1 MQVLESAGA
10 EFRQIDGEGG
20 GKKRLSDKLTDED
33 ICLSLL
39 DKVNGEGG
47 EKGGDAELGS
57 FLSSANE
64 PTITRQLNV
73 LSNIVK
79 RAFLFGGDSELRVL
93 AETLEEEKS
102 AFVKRW
108 YGGSKTG
115 VSKTDA
121 SRDGVAYLEA
131 LILLCRVAYQQGIVD
146 SLIPYVQLNQGYGN
160 SYERPAASL
169 VEMGSGYVKIKQGE
183 IKKKQ
188 LPKTP
193 TEELARFVGWEKKIR
208 RMSSTV
214 VDAYPCDLVGGWQV
228 TDEVGGQQIGISS
241 VNLQKD
247 GEVRGERWGY
257 ATRDGWIEA
266 GPQQHTSHR
275 YN

>member
-1 MQVLESAGA
+1 MVGRVIKDGVEGLINTAVNQGGIENGR
-10 EFRQIDGEGG
+10 EWGEMMDGELGVGG
-20 GKKRLSDKLTDED
+20 EEGGWIEEEGGAVLRGTIMAVGRVRGWME
-33 ICLSLL
+33 
-39 DKVNGEGG
+39 EGG

-160 SYERPAASL
+160 SYERLAASL

-183 IKKKQ
+183 IKKK
-188 LPKTP
+188 
-193 TEELARFVGWEKKIR
+193 
-208 RMSSTV
+208 
-214 VDAYPCDLVGGWQV
+214 
-228 TDEVGGQQIGISS
+228 
-241 VNLQKD
+241 
-247 GEVRGERWGY
+247 
-257 ATRDGWIEA
+257 
-266 GPQQHTSHR
+266 
-275 YN
+275 